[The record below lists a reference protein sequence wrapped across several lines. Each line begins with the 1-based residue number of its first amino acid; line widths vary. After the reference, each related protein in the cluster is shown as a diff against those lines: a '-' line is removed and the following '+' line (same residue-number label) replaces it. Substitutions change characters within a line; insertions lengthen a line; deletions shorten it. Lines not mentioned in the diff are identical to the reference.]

1 MDDASY
7 RLLFEAASDG
17 MIVAGGEDEILEVN
31 RRACEL
37 LGRERESLVG
47 AGWPGAL
54 GLRGAALED
63 TLSGLRQTGEIR
75 TRTEPGGGSAALLE
89 VAGGS
94 YRERTG
100 ERRVSLSLRE
110 PAWRESPESR
120 PGLDED
126 RLRRLLW
133 SATEILAVLEPGGE
147 IRYGSPAVGSVL
159 GYEPGELAG
168 RQVLDLVHPEDAGR
182 VSRALA
188 QVAGEASEQVTEEFR
203 LRHAGGSWRVFEG
216 RASNY
221 LDEPGVEGLVV
232 NCRDITERKQ
242 VEDSLRRSLDV
253 LLALREA
260 GQTLGSTLEPDE
272 IGTRLLEIMKRISSL
287 TTAVL
292 SVPDE
297 GGELKVWRAI
307 GFESLW
313 RRARYTP
320 EAQSTLY
327 AVLESGERRTFELQP
342 PDPGQ
347 KPLVGVCLPLR
358 WRARV
363 LGVLEIYGPGSLQE
377 GDTMGIL
384 DSLTGQA
391 ASALENARLYEKL
404 SERERRLQELVGQL
418 MRAQEEERRKVA
430 YEVHDGLAQVAA
442 AAHQHLQAFA
452 RFHSP
457 DSEKGRGI
465 LQRAV
470 ELVWQ
475 TVGGARRV
483 IADLRPT
490 ALDDFGLQTAIR
502 LELDSLRQ
510 RGWKIDYEGSL
521 REDQRLPESIETTLF
536 RIVQEALAN
545 VQKYAE
551 TDRVY
556 LSLDYVGDK
565 VRLRIQDW
573 GRGFDLGSLSRGG
586 PGERVGIS
594 SMRER
599 VNLVGGHFE
608 IHSSPRTGTLVS
620 AEIPLPGAGSAN
632 GRVPGELEVDGG

>member
-1 MDDASY
+1 MDDESY

-17 MIVAGGEDEILEVN
+17 MIVAGAADEILEVN

-54 GLRGAALED
+54 GLRGAALEE
-63 TLSGLRQTGEIR
+63 TLSALEHTGEIR
-75 TRTEPGGGSAALLE
+75 TTIEPEDGPDSPVE
-89 VAGGS
+89 VSGVR
-94 YRERTG
+94 YRERGG
-100 ERRVSLSLRE
+100 EPRVSLSLRDAV
-110 PAWRESPESR
+110 PRQTR
-120 PGLDED
+120 PPLGMDED
-126 RLRRLLW
+126 RLRYLLW
-133 SATEILAVLEPGGE
+133 RATEILVVLEPDGT
-147 IRYGSPAVGSVL
+147 IRFGSPSVRGVL

-168 RQVLDLVHPEDAGR
+168 EGALDLVHPEDAGR
-182 VSRALA
+182 LSGMLA
-188 QVAGEASEQVTEEFR
+188 EVADNAGARLTEEFR
-203 LRHAGGSWRVFEG
+203 LRHADGSWRVLEG
-216 RASNY
+216 RVGNY
-221 LDEPGVEGLVV
+221 LGDPGIEGIVV

-297 GGELKVWRAI
+297 DGELKVWRAI

-347 KPLVGVCLPLR
+347 KPLVGLCLPLR
-358 WRARV
+358 WRTRV
-363 LGVLEIYGPGSLQE
+363 LGVLEIYGPDSLQE

-457 DSEKGRGI
+457 ESEKGRGI
-465 LQRAV
+465 LERAV
-470 ELVWQ
+470 ELVWR
-475 TVGGARRV
+475 TVGEARRV

-502 LELDSLRQ
+502 LELDALRQ
-510 RGWKIDYEGSL
+510 RGWKIDYEGGL
-521 REDQRLPESIETTLF
+521 RDDQRLPESIETTLF

-620 AEIPLPGAGSAN
+620 AEIPLPAAESAN